1 MSPTLEQTAQQI
13 AEQRRQ
19 EAIKLF
25 ESAYAEL
32 LAPLRGSRME
42 YKAAIRKNDDVEIVF
57 SKPGMR
63 DLSLVMLPQGMV
75 GPSASEP
82 LNPNALITYLDN
94 YLLAEEKYAVQTAK
108 QVAKQTQAR
117 KVYTPLCYVLGVL
130 ALLVGIW
137 LITIDMSIG
146 TEIGPQYSIMV
157 ELDKVDRF
165 MWVGLLESLLLGFLL
180 VAYNKSRNR

>member
-57 SKPGMR
+57 SKLGIP
-63 DLSLVMLPQGMV
+63 DVALVMLPQGFV
-75 GPSASEP
+75 SSTDKQP
-82 LNPNALITYLDN
+82 LTPQALISFLADHIAKQEALVRQAERTAAWVRKYNTVFYAWLGLFIGTALVFIVRFVGLTASHYEGAN
-94 YLLAEEKYAVQTAK
+94 VTMCIGLAALAEVIG
-108 QVAKQTQAR
+108 
-117 KVYTPLCYVLGVL
+117 LGIYVKCLPDLPGSEV
-130 ALLVGIW
+130 
-137 LITIDMSIG
+137 
-146 TEIGPQYSIMV
+146 
-157 ELDKVDRF
+157 
-165 MWVGLLESLLLGFLL
+165 
-180 VAYNKSRNR
+180 